1 MICRRYGGA
10 FAGPADERLMR
21 MPWVVKEAIWVLEI
35 EEELAAHGVSIAPG
49 GDVSDYA
56 LRARLAINARRGRR
70 G

>member
-1 MICRRYGGA
+1 
-10 FAGPADERLMR
+10 MR